1 MTEETIVPTWGD
13 TDDETFRALA
23 KGRGDSPPRI
33 MVLGEPPEVV
43 EDVARA
49 FIERRWE
56 MVAVDDAESG
66 LDVIANV
73 SLSAVVLP
81 IQLAEVVS
89 RRLLEAALDRRPIKY
104 LPLIA
109 YTGRVDSDRARAWI
123 AGCDGF
129 VPYSGGSA
137 ALCREIAALLA
148 IARDMETFLSR
159 W

>member
-1 MTEETIVPTWGD
+1 MTEETIVTTWGD

-23 KGRGDSPPRI
+23 KGGGDSPPRI
-33 MVLGEPPEVV
+33 MVLGEPREIV
-43 EDVARA
+43 EDLARA
-49 FIERRWE
+49 FSERRWE
-56 MVAVDDAESG
+56 IVAVNDSSSA
-66 LDVIANV
+66 DVMANV

-81 IQLAEVVS
+81 IELAEVVS
-89 RRLLEAALDRRPIKY
+89 RRLREAALDRRPIKY

-109 YTGRVDSDRARAWI
+109 YTGRVDSDRARAWV

-137 ALCREIAALLA
+137 ALCREIAALLV
-148 IARDMETFLSR
+148 IARDMEPFLSR